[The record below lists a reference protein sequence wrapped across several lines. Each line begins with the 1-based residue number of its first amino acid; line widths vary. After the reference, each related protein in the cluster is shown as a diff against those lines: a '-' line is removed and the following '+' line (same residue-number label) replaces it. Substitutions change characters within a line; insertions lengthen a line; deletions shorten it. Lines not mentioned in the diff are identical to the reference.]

1 MNLEFSDN
9 IDQIAAAL
17 SAVTGA
23 MSDPAKDATGY
34 GYKYAQLDS
43 YLRIVRPLLAA
54 NGLALMQTPSSSADL
69 MTVSVT
75 AVLMHSSGQWIR
87 SSMTMRVEPK
97 KGLSDAQCAGTVI
110 SYIRRYQVQSLFA
123 CASEDNDAARDREER
138 GRDDLAPRREEP
150 PKRED
155 GLLPATLEV
164 AQQQLDRCEDMDALG
179 KAWATL
185 PANVRK
191 ALGAH
196 KDKCKAKLH
205 EVAREVA

>member
-123 CASEDNDAARDREER
+123 CASEDNDAARDR
-138 GRDDLAPRREEP
+138 DDLAPRREEP
-150 PKRED
+150 PKRDE

-164 AQQQLDRCEDMDALG
+164 AQKQLDYASTLEELG
-179 KAWATL
+179 NTWATL
-185 PANVRK
+185 PAPVRK

-196 KDKCKAKLH
+196 KDKCKAKLQ
-205 EVAREVA
+205 EAAREAA

>member
-1 MNLEFSDN
+1 MNLEFSDS

-123 CASEDNDAARDREER
+123 CASEDNDAARDRDER
-138 GRDDLAPRREEP
+138 GRDDLAPRRE
-150 PKRED
+150 D
-155 GLLPATLEV
+155 GLLPATIEV
-164 AQQQLDRCEDMDALG
+164 AQRQLDHASTLEELG
-179 KAWATL
+179 NTWATL
-185 PANVRK
+185 PAPVRK

-196 KDKCKAKLH
+196 KDKCKAKLQ
-205 EVAREVA
+205 EAAREVA

>member
-9 IDQIAAAL
+9 IDQIAVAL

-123 CASEDNDAARDREER
+123 CASEDNDAARDRDRDER
-138 GRDDLAPRREEP
+138 GRDDLAPRRE
-150 PKRED
+150 D
-155 GLLPATLEV
+155 GLLTATLEV
-164 AQQQLDRCEDMDALG
+164 AQRQLDRASTLEELG
-179 KAWATL
+179 NTWATL

-196 KDKCKAKLH
+196 KDKCKQRLQEASH
-205 EVAREVA
+205 AAA